1 MARKFTQQVS
11 YVWEW
16 VISFIYNRVHNLGQ
30 IVNCRMCAKDQNQER
45 ESQETQ
51 TYVITAH
58 SPSKQTSSLRQ
69 IYPRDSH

>member
-45 ESQETQ
+45 ERVKKPKLMLLQLTLL
-51 TYVITAH
+51 VNK
-58 SPSKQTSSLRQ
+58 PV
-69 IYPRDSH
+69 P